1 MPPHPGRRESAFL
14 YPKGADVDFHRKGIR
29 ATKPLASQ
37 SASLPYRTE
46 EKEVW
51 DCAKCSSHRKDL
63 GLRYSGSSS
72 HHNDSLSLGAGA
84 GRGYFGNLV
93 IHSIKFYNFLHKN
106 KGYKGQSIS
115 FKISFC
121 IKQRGMGESFMIK
134 QRGFVC
140 FNLQINYSR
149 ENIDFQCLC
158 SLVHKS
164 VTSILIYQFISCIRR

>member
-14 YPKGADVDFHRKGIR
+14 YPKGADVDSHRKGIR

-37 SASLPYRTE
+37 SASLLYRTE

-93 IHSIKFYNFLHKN
+93 IYSIKFYNFLDN
-106 KGYKGQSIS
+106 KKELTI
-115 FKISFC
+115 I
-121 IKQRGMGESFMIK
+121 
-134 QRGFVC
+134 
-140 FNLQINYSR
+140 LQP
-149 ENIDFQCLC
+149 
-158 SLVHKS
+158 V
-164 VTSILIYQFISCIRR
+164 IY